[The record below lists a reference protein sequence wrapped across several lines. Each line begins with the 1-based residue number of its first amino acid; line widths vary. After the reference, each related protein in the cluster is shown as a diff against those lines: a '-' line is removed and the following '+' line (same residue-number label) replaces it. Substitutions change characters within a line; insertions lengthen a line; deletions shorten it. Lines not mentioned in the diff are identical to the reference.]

1 MQKITTP
8 KGETL
13 VVLPLEEYE
22 RLIDDLDIAAADRV
36 RRNIA
41 GGLDEMVPADV
52 ADRLLDGENPVR
64 VWRDHRKLSA
74 QALAEKARI
83 SAAYLSEIE
92 TGRKEGSVS
101 VLKRLADALSIDLD
115 DLV

>member
-8 KGETL
+8 QGETL

-22 RLIDDLDIAAADRV
+22 RMIDDIDVAAADRV

-41 GGLDEMVPADV
+41 GGLDEMVPGEV
-52 ADRLLDGENPVR
+52 VDRLLDGQNAVR
-64 VWRDHRKLSA
+64 VWRRHRGLNA
-74 QALAEKARI
+74 QALAERAKI
-83 SAAYLSEIE
+83 SSAYLSEIE

-101 VLKRLADALSIDLD
+101 VLKRIAEALSVDLD

>member
-22 RLIDDLDIAAADRV
+22 RLVDDIDIAAADRV

-41 GGLDEMVPADV
+41 AGLDEMVPGEIV
-52 ADRLLDGENPVR
+52 DRLLEGENPIR
-64 VWRDHRKLSA
+64 VWRTHRGLSA
-74 QALAEKARI
+74 QALAEKAKI
-83 SAAYLSEIE
+83 SGAYLSEIE
-92 TGRKEGSVS
+92 SGRKEGSVS
-101 VLKRLADALSIDLD
+101 VLKRIAEALSVDLD

>member
-22 RLIDDLDIAAADRV
+22 RLVDDADIALADGV
-36 RRNIA
+36 RRNVA
-41 GGLDEMVPADV
+41 EGLDEMIPADIV
-52 ADRLLDGENPVR
+52 NRLLDSESPVR

-74 QALAEKARI
+74 QALAERAGI

-92 TGRKEGSVS
+92 RGHKEGSVA
-101 VLKRLADALSIDLD
+101 VLKRLAEALSVDLD